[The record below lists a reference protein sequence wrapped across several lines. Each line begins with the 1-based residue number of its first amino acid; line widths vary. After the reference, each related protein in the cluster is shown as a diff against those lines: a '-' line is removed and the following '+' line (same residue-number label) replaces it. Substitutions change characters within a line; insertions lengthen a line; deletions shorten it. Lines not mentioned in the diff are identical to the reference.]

1 MKQKMTVHYLVL
13 TALSFSI
20 LLSSLST
27 SIVNVALAQLA
38 LSFQTTMQAVQWV
51 VLSYLMAITVLI
63 VSVGRLGDIIGRRRL
78 LLLGLLIFAIA
89 SGLCAIAPYL
99 WLLMVARALQGLGAA
114 VMLALAMA
122 LVGEVLPKEKT
133 GSAMG
138 LLGSMSAVGTALG
151 PGLGGFLMTGFGWQA
166 IFWINIPLALL
177 TCLLVY
183 RYVPFDQAPVKQSES
198 GFDYAGS
205 VLLGLSLATYAMAM
219 TSGRGGFEWQSV
231 ALLLIASVGLI
242 VFFHWQG
249 RSVTPLIQVSLLR
262 DQSLRRGLAMSALVT
277 TVVMSSLVIGPFYLS
292 AALNLASSQ
301 IGLVMSFGP
310 LVAALTGLPAGR
322 LVDRFGPVN
331 MCITGLMLMLLGC
344 IAFVALASYLSVLA
358 YLFALSLITA
368 GYALFQAANN
378 TAIMQTSGAGQRGL
392 VSGMLNLA
400 RNLGLITGASL
411 MGNIFAISS
420 AIEVSS
426 AAPSSVAK
434 LTTGLQI
441 TFMVGMGLIVLA
453 LVIALLT
460 KLAQLNRVENCA
472 H

>member
-13 TALSFSI
+13 TALSLSI

-38 LSFQTTMQAVQWV
+38 LSFHATMQAVQWV
-51 VLSYLMAITVLI
+51 VLSYLLAITLLI

-89 SGLCAIAPYL
+89 SGLCAVAPYL
-99 WLLMVARALQGLGAA
+99 WWLMAARALQGAGAA

-122 LVGEVLPKEKT
+122 LVGALLPTEKT

-151 PGLGGFLMTGFGWQA
+151 PSLGGLLITGFGWQA
-166 IFWINIPLALL
+166 IFWINIPFALL

-183 RYVPFDQAPVKQSES
+183 RYVPLDQAPVKQSGL
-198 GFDYAGS
+198 GFDYGGS
-205 VLLGLSLATYAMAM
+205 VLLGLSLAAYAMAM

-231 ALLLIASVGLI
+231 TLLLIASVGFM
-242 VFFHWQG
+242 VFFHWQS
-249 RSVTPLIQVSLLR
+249 RSATPLIQVNLLR
-262 DQSLRRGLAMSALVT
+262 DRHLSLGLAMSALVT

-292 AALNLASSQ
+292 AALHLEVSQ
-301 IGLVMSFGP
+301 IGLVMSSGP

-322 LVDRFGPVN
+322 LVDRLGAAN
-331 MCITGLMLMLLGC
+331 MGIAGLIIMLLGSC
-344 IAFVALASYLSVLA
+344 AFVVLAVYLSVAA
-358 YLFALSLITA
+358 YLLSLALVTA

-378 TAIMQTSGAGQRGL
+378 TAVMQTSGAGQRGL

-411 MGNIFAISS
+411 MANLFAISS
-420 AIEVSS
+420 SIQIS
-426 AAPSSVAK
+426 ATQQAPVGKLVA
-434 LTTGLQI
+434 GLQI
-441 TFMVGMGLIVLA
+441 TFVVASGLIVLA
-453 LVIALLT
+453 LAMALWLKWIST
-460 KLAQLNRVENCA
+460 PSSIMS
-472 H
+472 